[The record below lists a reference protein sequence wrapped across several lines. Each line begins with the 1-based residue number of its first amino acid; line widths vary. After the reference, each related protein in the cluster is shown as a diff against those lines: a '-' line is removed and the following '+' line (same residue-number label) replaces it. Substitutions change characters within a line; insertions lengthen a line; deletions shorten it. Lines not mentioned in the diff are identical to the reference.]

1 MKKIITSIL
10 ILYSFAVFS
19 QKRVDQTELLKSL
32 TIWKKE
38 SDKMSGTFWIPNSY
52 WRIALEENANV
63 SKESIDLIEK
73 AFKDYLIL
81 CAIDL
86 KIGNGTNMTFKP
98 KYEIEK
104 SLTVIDI
111 NKNVYKPLSEN
122 EINYD
127 TKNLLS
133 SISPMFAQM
142 FGEMGKGMHFFVF
155 KIKNNKGIN
164 IINEFEKGELIVNH
178 SGNSFEWILPL
189 SALIDDK
196 FCPIDNK
203 KMNGNWNFCPI
214 HGKEL
219 KSK

>member
-1 MKKIITSIL
+1 MKKIITSII
-10 ILYSFAVFS
+10 ILFTLTAFS
-19 QKRVDQTELLKSL
+19 QKKVDQAELLKSL

-38 SDKMSGTFWIPNSY
+38 SDKMSGTFWLPNSY
-52 WRIALEENANV
+52 WRIALEGNANV
-63 SKESIDLIEK
+63 PKESIDLIEN

-86 KIGNGTNMTFKP
+86 KIGNGTNMTFKL
-98 KYEIEK
+98 KDEIEK
-104 SLTVIDI
+104 GLTVIDI
-111 NKNVYKPLSEN
+111 NKKKYRPLSEN
-122 EINYD
+122 EISYD
-127 TKNLLS
+127 TKSFLS

-155 KIKNNKGIN
+155 KIKNDKGVN
-164 IINEFEKGELIVNH
+164 IFNEFEKGALIVNH
-178 SGNSFEWILPL
+178 SGNTFEWTLPL

-196 FCPIDNK
+196 LCPVDET